1 MIDFLDGE
9 GLVAGG
15 AARRLWRP
23 ERIGLAGVLVL
34 DHRVSE
40 AAMNNKSRDQI
51 ERDNTLIAAG
61 ALIVAAAIV
70 IGFPPWLLFGV

>member
-1 MIDFLDGE
+1 
-9 GLVAGG
+9 
-15 AARRLWRP
+15 
-23 ERIGLAGVLVL
+23 
-34 DHRVSE
+34 
-40 AAMNNKSRDQI
+40 MNNKSRDQI